1 MTIQIVMS
9 KATYLIRK
17 MELSEMD
24 DILDIWLKASIK
36 AHDFVKSEFW
46 ESQINTMR
54 EMYIPASETYVF
66 VENNTIKGFFSLNA
80 DTLAAL
86 FVSTKFQSQSIG
98 QKLIKK
104 AKSLRSKLNLTVYKD
119 NTRSIDFYLKSGF
132 SISGERLDEHTGHK
146 EILME
151 YNS

>member
-1 MTIQIVMS
+1 MS